1 MALKPA
7 TGDGYGGEDLA
18 LVRQVCLH
26 LATRLGDLLE
36 DIAVVGGLAPS
47 LLVDQDA
54 LSPSMEPHA
63 GTRDL
68 DLALALPLLSTE
80 RYQALRDRLQGAGF
94 APDVNREGNPTFQ
107 RWVTTSGRPMQV
119 DFLIPP
125 SLEEDRGGNLRH
137 IEADLAA
144 VITPGLDLAFLDR
157 RWVTLFDVT
166 PSGEQVTRAIPVC
179 GPGAFTVLKALAFGN
194 RGENKDAY
202 DLFYVWRGVGVQEVA
217 RRLAPLRPN
226 SHIDGA
232 LDIMNRD
239 FTNHDGPGPRRAA
252 VFIYGRPDDEVQADV
267 VGEAQALLRL
277 SGR

>member
-18 LVRQVCLH
+18 LVRQVCLR

-36 DIAVVGGLAPS
+36 DITVVGGLAPS
-47 LLVDQDA
+47 LLVDQSA
-54 LSPSMEPHA
+54 LPPSMEPHA
-63 GTRDL
+63 GTKDL
-68 DLALALPLLSTE
+68 DLALALPVLSAE
-80 RYQALRDRLQGAGF
+80 RYQALRDRLGGAGL
-94 APDVNREGNPTFQ
+94 APDVNRDGNPTFQ
-107 RWVTTSGRPMQV
+107 RWATTSGQPMQV

-125 SLEEDRGGNLRH
+125 SLPEDRGGSLRH
-137 IEADLAA
+137 IETDLAA

-157 RWVTLFDVT
+157 RWITLSGAT
-166 PSGEQVTRAIPVC
+166 LSGEQATRAIPVC

-202 DLFYVWRGVGVQEVA
+202 DLFYVWRGIGVQEVA
-217 RRLAPLRPN
+217 RSLAPLRPN
-226 SHIDGA
+226 SHIESA
-232 LDIMNRD
+232 LNVMDQD

-267 VGEAQALLRL
+267 VGQAQALLRL
-277 SGR
+277 LGR

>member
-1 MALKPA
+1 MAFKPA
-7 TGDGYGGEDLA
+7 TGDGYGSEDLA
-18 LVRQVCLH
+18 LVRQVCLY

-68 DLALALPLLSTE
+68 DLALALPILSPE
-80 RYQALRDRLQGAGF
+80 KYQALRDRLQGAGF
-94 APDVNREGNPTFQ
+94 SPDVNREGNPTFQ
-107 RWVTTSGRPMQV
+107 RWVTISGQPIQV

-125 SLEEDRGGNLRH
+125 SLEEDRGGSLRH
-137 IEADLAA
+137 IETDLAA

-157 RWVTLFDVT
+157 RWITLSDVT
-166 PSGEQVTRAIPVC
+166 PSGEQATRTIPVC

-202 DLFYVWRGVGVQEVA
+202 DLFYVWRGVGVQDVA
-217 RRLAPLRPN
+217 RRLTPLRPN
-226 SHIDGA
+226 THIESA
-232 LDIMNRD
+232 LNIIDRD
-239 FTNHDGPGPRRAA
+239 FTNHDGPGPRRTAM
-252 VFIYGRPDDEVQADV
+252 FIYGRPDDEVQADV
-267 VGEAQALLRL
+267 VGQVQALLRL
-277 SGR
+277 LGR

>member
-1 MALKPA
+1 MAIKPA
-7 TGDGYGGEDLA
+7 TGDGYGSEDLA
-18 LVRQVCLH
+18 LVRQACLY

-47 LLVDQDA
+47 LLVDQDI
-54 LSPSMEPHA
+54 LSTSMEPHA
-63 GTRDL
+63 GTKDL
-68 DLALALPLLSTE
+68 DLALALQILSTE

-94 APDVNREGNPTFQ
+94 TPDVNREGNPTFQ
-107 RWVTTSGRPMQV
+107 RWVTTAGRPMQV

-125 SLEEDRGGNLRH
+125 NLEEDRGGSLRH
-137 IEADLAA
+137 IEIDLAA

-157 RWVTLFDVT
+157 HWITLSDVT
-166 PSGEQVTRAIPVC
+166 PSGEQATRAIPVC

-202 DLFYVWRGVGVQEVA
+202 DLFYVWRGVGVREVA

-226 SHIDGA
+226 GHIDSA
-232 LDIMNRD
+232 LNIIDRD

-252 VFIYGRPDDEVQADV
+252 MFIYGRPDDEVQADV
-267 VGEAQALLRL
+267 VGQAQALLRL
-277 SGR
+277 LGL